1 MESGLIF
8 NQLICEFESRH
19 PCQVLPISNC
29 QLASAESEQSTFG
42 NCKSEMFLWVV
53 AQLAEHRT
61 VTAAREG
68 STPFDPPKLSPI
80 ANCPSNAVFQI
91 ERGL

>member
-19 PCQVLPISNC
+19 PCQTIPIANFRLPISGITDQFEINWQIGDRKC
-29 QLASAESEQSTFG
+29 
-42 NCKSEMFLWVV
+42 FLWVV

-68 STPFDPPKLSPI
+68 STPFDPPKTLPI
-80 ANCPSNAVFQI
+80 AD
-91 ERGL
+91 

>member
-19 PCQVLPISNC
+19 PRQIIVDCRMSIADCSQHTAVSTKSAIGNQ
-29 QLASAESEQSTFG
+29 QL
-42 NCKSEMFLWVV
+42 EMFLWVV

-61 VTAAREG
+61 VTAASEG
-68 STPFDPPKLSPI
+68 STPFDPPNFI
-80 ANCPSNAVFQI
+80 VDF
-91 ERGL
+91 

>member
-19 PCQVLPISNC
+19 PCQSIVDFQLPI
-29 QLASAESEQSTFG
+29 ADWPSAATKKQSEIG
-42 NCKSEMFLWVV
+42 NQKSAMFMWVV

-61 VTAAREG
+61 VTAASEG
-68 STPFDPPKLSPI
+68 SSPFDPPKSNLSGTV
-80 ANCPSNAVFQI
+80 A
-91 ERGL
+91 ER

>member
-19 PCQVLPISNC
+19 PCQVISDC
-29 QLASAESEQSTFG
+29 QFVICDSGFREQSAIENWQST
-42 NCKSEMFLWVV
+42 MFLWVV

-68 STPFDPPKLSPI
+68 STPFDPPKS
-80 ANCPSNAVFQI
+80 SI
-91 ERGL
+91 ETENDHTIT